1 MAEPGKPFEP
11 TGTQP
16 GGSGLDP
23 ERLKEDAKAF
33 SVHRKS
39 SVEDDVQEA
48 SEESFPASD
57 PPSFTP
63 GTSIG
68 SKDEVVPFVKE

>member
-1 MAEPGKPFEP
+1 MSKEPSPFEP
-11 TGTQP
+11 TGTTP
-16 GGSGLDP
+16 HTSGVPKD
-23 ERLKEDAKAF
+23 RLKEDAKAF

-39 SVEDDVQEA
+39 GKKDEVQEA

-68 SKDEVVPFVKE
+68 PKDEGSDRE